1 MSSSKS
7 VPLRGNAARVGQ
19 HYDKYAPAEAARL
32 EQFCPVEYAITLRY
46 LSCFIPEGGKVA
58 EIGVG
63 AGHYSEFLARR
74 GCSLHLA
81 DVSKGLLRTATERLQ
96 NARLGSKII
105 GIHHATATDLPIA
118 SSSIDAVLLLG
129 PLYHLLELEER
140 QRAVREAARVLKP
153 LGIVV
158 AAGINRLT
166 FLRDMFRCSDKF
178 SKAFFGDELANAG
191 KRFPQEL
198 SSGGFVAGYLASGNL
213 DPQHAPPIGY
223 AHLTSVAEFRELLTT
238 HFEELA
244 LVGAESF
251 TTAWQDLFQSKPA
264 EEAAA
269 WLDIVETTGRMPE
282 GLAFSD
288 HFLFVGKK
296 REDGSRSRRLNT
308 TQTGGAVE
316 LQRQRDSS

>member
-7 VPLRGNAARVGQ
+7 APLQGDAARVGQ
-19 HYDKYAPAEAARL
+19 HYDKHVPAEAARL

-46 LSCFIPEGGKVA
+46 LSRFIPEGGKVA

-74 GCSLHLA
+74 GCYLHLA

-96 NARLGSKII
+96 NAGLGSKII
-105 GIHHATATDLPIA
+105 GIHHATATDLSIA

-140 QRAVREAARVLKP
+140 QKAVREAARVLKP

-166 FLRDMFRCSDKF
+166 FLRDMFRSSDPF
-178 SKAFFGDELANAG
+178 SKAFFGDELANAS
-191 KRFPQEL
+191 KSFPQEL
-198 SSGGFVAGYLASGNL
+198 STGGFAARYLATGNL

-223 AHLTSVAEFRELLTT
+223 AHLTSVAEFRELLTM

-244 LVGAESF
+244 LAGAESF
-251 TTAWQDLFQSKPA
+251 TTAWQDLFHSKPA
-264 EEAAA
+264 DEAAA

-288 HFLFVGKK
+288 HFLFVGQRRKK
-296 REDGSRSRRLNT
+296 EG
-308 TQTGGAVE
+308 
-316 LQRQRDSS
+316 

>member
-7 VPLRGNAARVGQ
+7 AALKGNAARVGT
-19 HYDKYAPAEAARL
+19 HYDKHVPAEAARL

-46 LSCFIPEGGKVA
+46 LSRFIPECGKVV

-81 DVSKGLLRTATERLQ
+81 DVSKGLLRAATERLR
-96 NARLGSKII
+96 NAGLGSRII
-105 GIHHATATDLPIA
+105 GIHHASATNLPIA
-118 SSSIDAVLLLG
+118 TSSIDAVLLLG

-140 QRAVREAARVLKP
+140 RSAVREAARILKP
-153 LGIVV
+153 RGIVV

-166 FLRDMFRCSDKF
+166 FLRDMFRCADQF
-178 SKAFFGDELANAG
+178 SKEFFRDEMANAG
-191 KRFPQEL
+191 KSFPHEL
-198 SSGGFVAGYLASGNL
+198 FAGGFAARYLTTGNL

-238 HFEELA
+238 HFRELA
-244 LVGAESF
+244 LAGAESF
-251 TTAWQDLFQSKPA
+251 TTAWQDSFQSKSA
-264 EEAAA
+264 DEAAA
-269 WLDIVETTGRMPE
+269 WLDIVESTGRMPE

-288 HFLFVGKK
+288 HFLFVGQK
-296 REDGSRSRRLNT
+296 RGRRGVR
-308 TQTGGAVE
+308 GGKTIGRRE
-316 LQRQRDSS
+316 TRRRG

>member
-7 VPLRGNAARVGQ
+7 APQQGIAARVGQ
-19 HYDKYAPAEAARL
+19 HYDKHVPAEAARL

-46 LSCFIPEGGKVA
+46 LSRFIPEGGRVA

-81 DVSKGLLRTATERLQ
+81 DVSKGLLSTATERLQ
-96 NARLGSKII
+96 KAGLGSKIV

-118 SSSIDAVLLLG
+118 SSSVDAVLLLG
-129 PLYHLLELEER
+129 PLYHLLELEGR
-140 QRAVREAARVLKP
+140 QSAVREAARVLRSQ
-153 LGIVV
+153 GIVV
-158 AAGINRLT
+158 AASINRLT
-166 FLRDMFRCSDKF
+166 FLRDMFRCSEPF
-178 SKAFFGDELANAG
+178 SKAFFGDEMANAG

-198 SSGGFVAGYLASGNL
+198 STGGFVSHYLATGNL

-244 LVGAESF
+244 LAGAESF
-251 TTAWQDLFQSKPA
+251 TAAWQDLFQSKSA
-264 EEAAA
+264 GEAAA

-296 REDGSRSRRLNT
+296 K
-308 TQTGGAVE
+308 
-316 LQRQRDSS
+316 